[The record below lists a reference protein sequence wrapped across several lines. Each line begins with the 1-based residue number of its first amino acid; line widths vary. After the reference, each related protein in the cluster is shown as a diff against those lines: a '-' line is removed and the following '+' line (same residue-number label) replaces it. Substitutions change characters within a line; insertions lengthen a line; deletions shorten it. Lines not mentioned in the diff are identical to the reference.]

1 MRGMIGFR
9 IKEARVHRGMS
20 QQDLAEGL
28 RIRQSAVSAWELGKK
43 DPTMD
48 NLSAAAALLRVS
60 LEWLGTGEG
69 EMEPSQEYLEA
80 KAAETGPLEARML
93 GIFRELSWT
102 NQQALIDFL
111 EKWK

>member
-9 IKEARVHRGMS
+9 IKEARLRRAMS
-20 QQDLAEGL
+20 QQDLADGL
-28 RIRQSAVSAWELGKK
+28 QIKQSAVSAWERGKK

-60 LEWLGTGEG
+60 LEWLGTGVG
-69 EMEPSQEYLEA
+69 EMEPSQEYREA
-80 KAAETGPLEARML
+80 KAAETGPLETKML
-93 GIFRELSWT
+93 EIFRGLSWS